1 MAVAQGA
8 RLVRTLLRNAHII
21 DGLGN
26 EPFPGSVLIDG
37 DRIAD
42 VGDIGE
48 QAAAGANVI
57 DVAGKTVMPGLIDA
71 HCHITLDEPHSND
84 EMFFHRR
91 EGLGALIAAFNVQK
105 LLRAGVTGFFDADCI
120 FDLGVDLRDAIEAG
134 IVPGPRM
141 ATGGNALL
149 TSVGGTAGRLIPSEG
164 RVGYAKVV
172 ANPNEIVAEVR
183 RQAKTGVDWIKVH
196 VTGLIPRQKNKGEIQ
211 AWSYAELKLVCDTAH
226 ELGIPVVGHCR
237 NANSI
242 ADAVRAG
249 FDMILHATFMD
260 EAALEAVIE
269 HKVPI
274 VPTFTFQ
281 ANLADYGDRVGA
293 DANLRE
299 IFRREIAASA
309 DTIRR
314 AYDAGVPV
322 LCGTE
327 TGFSL
332 TPYGDWHYREMEVF
346 VRDIGFT
353 PLQALR
359 AATSECGRVLGL
371 DGEVGAVAAGRL
383 ADLLVVN
390 GDPAQDVTILGDKS
404 NIERVFLNGDELD
417 LPALP
422 ERRPIAGWQVS
433 AYSGRQLFW
442 HDTFSSSQEAPS
454 EEAPSE

>member
-1 MAVAQGA
+1 MK
-8 RLVRTLLRNAHII
+8 TLLRNATII

-26 EPFPGSVLIDG
+26 EPFNGSVLIDG
-37 DRIAD
+37 NEISEI
-42 VGDIGE
+42 GD
-48 QAAAGANVI
+48 ANSDANPEAHSDTKVI
-57 DVAGKTVMPGLIDA
+57 DVTGRTVMPGLIDA

-91 EGLGALIAAFNVQK
+91 EGLGAIVAAYNVQK
-105 LLRAGVTGFFDADCI
+105 LLRAGVTGFFDADCL

-141 ATGGNALL
+141 TTGGNALL
-149 TSVGGTAGRLIPSEG
+149 TSVGGTAGRLIPAEG
-164 RVGYAKVV
+164 RIGYAKVV
-172 ANPNEIVAEVR
+172 QNHHEIVAEVR

-196 VTGLIPRQKNKGEIQ
+196 VTGLIPRQTGKGEIQ
-211 AWSYAELKLVCDTAH
+211 AWSYDELKLVCDTAH
-226 ELGIPVVGHCR
+226 ELGLSVVGHCR
-237 NANSI
+237 NAKSI
-242 ADAVRAG
+242 ADSVRAG

-260 EAALEAVIE
+260 EAALDVVIE

-281 ANLADYGDRVGA
+281 ANLADFGDRVGA

-299 IFRREIAASA
+299 IFRREIAESA
-309 DTIRR
+309 EMIRR

-332 TPYGDWHYREMEVF
+332 TPYGEWHYREMEVF

-353 PLQALR
+353 PLEALR
-359 AATSECGRVLGL
+359 AATSECGRAIGL
-371 DGEVGAVAAGRL
+371 AGRVGAVEAGRL

-390 GDPAQDVTILGDKS
+390 GDPSKDVTVLGNKN
-404 NIERVFLNGDELD
+404 NIERVFLDGRELD
-417 LPALP
+417 LPPLP
-422 ERRPIAGWQVS
+422 ERKPISGWGVS
-433 AYSGRQLFW
+433 AYSAKQLFRR
-442 HDTFSSSQEAPS
+442 DAFPDQDSQ
-454 EEAPSE
+454 

>member
-1 MAVAQGA
+1 MK
-8 RLVRTLLRNAHII
+8 TLLTNARII

-26 EPFPGSVLIDG
+26 EPFHGNVLVDG
-37 DRIAD
+37 TQIAE
-42 VGDIGE
+42 VGDVS
-48 QAAAGANVI
+48 AADARVI
-57 DVAGKTVMPGLIDA
+57 DVTGKTVMPGLIDA

-91 EGLGALIAAFNVQK
+91 EGLAALIAAYNVQK
-105 LLRAGVTGFFDADCI
+105 LLRAGVTGFFDADCL

-141 ATGGNALL
+141 TTGGNALL
-149 TSVGGTAGRLIPSEG
+149 TSVGGTAGRLIPGDG

-172 ANPNEIVAEVR
+172 PNHDAIVAEVR

-196 VTGLIPRQKNKGEIQ
+196 VTGLIPRQKDKGEVQ
-211 AWSYAELKLVCDTAH
+211 AWSYGELKLVCDTAH

-242 ADAVRAG
+242 TDAVRAG

-260 EAALEAVIE
+260 ERALEAVIE

-293 DANLRE
+293 DPGLRE
-299 IFRREIAASA
+299 VFRREIADSA
-309 DTIRR
+309 ATIRR

-359 AATSECGRVLGL
+359 AATSECGRAIGL
-371 DGEVGAVAAGRL
+371 QGLVGAVAAGQL

-390 GDPAQDVTILGDKS
+390 GDPSRDVTILGNKR
-404 NIERVFLNGDELD
+404 NIERVFLNGRELD
-417 LPALP
+417 LPPLP
-422 ERRPIAGWQVS
+422 ERKPISGWRVS
-433 AYSGRQLFW
+433 AYSAQQLFW
-442 HDTFSSSQEAPS
+442 RDTVPQGDNPNDAVPGK
-454 EEAPSE
+454 